1 MDRQSGD
8 VMLAVIKLICALN
21 INERRA
27 KQKGKFGIEYRRKK
41 LTGLFTSQGTQTG
54 ERVSIVFDD
63 GQLVA
68 EKLADTGMR
77 EKMEQDLRGMLAQ
90 HEGLILFSSP
100 PGQGFSTTFNAALRS
115 SDRYI
120 KNWVEVCEAEA
131 RDPDVENVPVTT
143 YDASKGETAMTVLPK
158 LLRTYPDVVV
168 IRNLADGD
176 TARLMCE
183 QVTEEKR
190 LVLCGIRAK
199 DAVEALLRVLMLKVP
214 PAEFAPVVLGSLNQR
229 LVRRL
234 CDDCKQPY
242 APTPQ
247 VLQQLGIPQGKVQ
260 AFFRNHEGPLPLPPD
275 APRNAVPQLC
285 HNCGGMGFKGR
296 AAVFELLTMTDDLK
310 KVLATTPKLDVL
322 RAAARKSGFRTMQE
336 EGIALVAKGVTTLP
350 ELLRVLKE

>member
-1 MDRQSGD
+1 
-8 VMLAVIKLICALN
+8 
-21 INERRA
+21 
-27 KQKGKFGIEYRRKK
+27 
-41 LTGLFTSQGTQTG
+41 
-54 ERVSIVFDD
+54 
-63 GQLVA
+63 
-68 EKLADTGMR
+68 
-77 EKMEQDLRGMLAQ
+77 
-90 HEGLILFSSP
+90 
-100 PGQGFSTTFNAALRS
+100 
-115 SDRYI
+115 
-120 KNWVEVCEAEA
+120 
-131 RDPDVENVPVTT
+131 
-143 YDASKGETAMTVLPK
+143 LPK

-176 TARLMCE
+176 TARLMSE

-242 APTPQ
+242 APTPH